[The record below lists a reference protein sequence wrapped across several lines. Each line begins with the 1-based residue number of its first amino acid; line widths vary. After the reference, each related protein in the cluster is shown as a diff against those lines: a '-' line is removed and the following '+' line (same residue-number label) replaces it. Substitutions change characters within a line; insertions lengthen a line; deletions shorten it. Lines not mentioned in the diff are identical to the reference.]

1 MTAAPPRRSAR
12 IKPSSV
18 PARRRGRIIYLGP
31 ASLPASRGL
40 PGTRAERATPRPL
53 FGLAPGGVCHAAPV
67 ASGPVRSYRTL
78 SPLPVPRRAI
88 GGLLSAALSVGSRRP
103 GVTRHPALRS
113 SDFPPAGEPAS
124 DPHSCAP
131 RSPGFQLKRRRRGAR
146 KLQARAAGVKK
157 RTNRIGCTAWTPS
170 GFVAT
175 PASSLSGFV
184 ALRLRRS
191 PVASRSGPESE
202 DRYIEIDRAGRHRRI
217 PGGENE

>member
-1 MTAAPPRRSAR
+1 MAPRGRIRPTGFEPVTSASGGQRSIQLSYGRASRPMPAAPPLRSAR
-12 IKPSSV
+12 NKPSSV

-31 ASLPASRGL
+31 ASLPASCGL

-78 SPLPVPRRAI
+78 SPLPVPPGAI

-103 GVTRHPALRS
+103 GVTRHPALWS

-131 RSPGFQLKRRRRGAR
+131 HSRAFQSKRRRRGAG
-146 KLQARAAGVKK
+146 KLQGKAAGVK
-157 RTNRIGCTAWTPS
+157 RTLARNQKIGTLRADPAGS
-170 GFVAT
+170 GL
-175 PASSLSGFV
+175 PA
-184 ALRLRRS
+184 
-191 PVASRSGPESE
+191 
-202 DRYIEIDRAGRHRRI
+202 
-217 PGGENE
+217 